1 MSSMFT
7 TPPKPA
13 DKEKDNEANL
23 AILESILAG
32 DFDASQC
39 LIENVN
45 IPKDGESTPYNM
57 TDPDADKF
65 AVVVHNLLTPTE
77 CDAIIN
83 FTEEHSTYVQA
94 LLNDSLSTD
103 FRKSGR
109 TMIDTEI
116 VAAQLWDRISSVLN
130 EKVYPRFHHFYNHP
144 TRVGYINKNAP
155 ASEKPTATGVNP
167 RLRFLKYTTGDY
179 FVPHGD
185 GSYRVDDP
193 TSPQVSYTPL
203 SYPILSLS
211 LSLSITASLGHN
223 HGSTLTKPLY
233 DFFSHCCPT
242 FPQYGDESYVTLML
256 YLNDGETGSNSQ
268 FTGGQTR
275 VWSGNNEMD
284 DKYYDLAPTKG
295 SILLFQHDTL
305 HEGRLVQSGVKYAM
319 RSDIMYTHSTPE

>member
-1 MSSMFT
+1 MFT

-13 DKEKDNEANL
+13 NKEKDNEANL
-23 AILESILAG
+23 AILESILAS

-83 FTEEHSTYVQA
+83 FTEEHSTYIQA

-144 TRVGYINKNAP
+144 TQVGYINKNAP

-193 TSPQVSYTPL
+193 TSPQ
-203 SYPILSLS
+203 
-211 LSLSITASLGHN
+211 
-223 HGSTLTKPLY
+223 
-233 DFFSHCCPT
+233 
-242 FPQYGDESYVTLML
+242 YGDQSYVTLML
-256 YLNDGETGSNSQ
+256 YLNDGETGSNIQ